1 MLAVPE
7 STWDSFRRLCEA
19 EGVEATA
26 IGRFTDTKRLVLTYE
41 GHEVGNL
48 DTAFLHE
55 GRPPVVRQ
63 AVYVPPRSSAV
74 RPKRVSRPRGLL
86 DATQTLKEI
95 LSSLNVC
102 SKEWIIRQY
111 DHEVQ
116 GGSVVKPLVGIA
128 NDGPSDAAVVR
139 PLLHSSRG
147 LVISCGINPRYG
159 DIDPY
164 WMAASAID
172 EAVRNAVAV
181 RADPTRIAI
190 LDNFCWGNT
199 ERSETLGSLVRAA
212 LGCHD
217 TAVAYQT
224 PFISGKDSLN
234 NEFSYVDDLGTK
246 QTVAIPPSLLISALG
261 QIDDVEM
268 CVTMDAKQPGNVLF
282 LVGVTKAELG
292 GSHYELVHGLSSTAV
307 PQPDLDRAPRIFRAI
322 HAAITSSLVR
332 SCHDLSE
339 GGLAVAIAEMA
350 FAGGLG
356 IDASLN
362 EFGKMDETIVLFSE
376 SNSRFLVEVEEDLVD
391 QFTELIRR
399 EGNLP
404 LVRLGSFN
412 ESGRVA
418 IRGCE
423 GDLLINESIDVLKAC
438 WQERLSADV

>member
-1 MLAVPE
+1 
-7 STWDSFRRLCEA
+7 
-19 EGVEATA
+19 
-26 IGRFTDTKRLVLTYE
+26 
-41 GHEVGNL
+41 
-48 DTAFLHE
+48 
-55 GRPPVVRQ
+55 
-63 AVYVPPRSSAV
+63 
-74 RPKRVSRPRGLL
+74 
-86 DATQTLKEI
+86 
-95 LSSLNVC
+95 
-102 SKEWIIRQY
+102 
-111 DHEVQ
+111 
-116 GGSVVKPLVGIA
+116 
-128 NDGPSDAAVVR
+128 
-139 PLLHSSRG
+139 
-147 LVISCGINPRYG
+147 
-159 DIDPY
+159 
-164 WMAASAID
+164 
-172 EAVRNAVAV
+172 
-181 RADPTRIAI
+181 
-190 LDNFCWGNT
+190 
-199 ERSETLGSLVRAA
+199 
-212 LGCHD
+212 
-217 TAVAYQT
+217 
-224 PFISGKDSLN
+224 
-234 NEFSYVDDLGTK
+234 
-246 QTVAIPPSLLISALG
+246 
-261 QIDDVEM
+261 VEM